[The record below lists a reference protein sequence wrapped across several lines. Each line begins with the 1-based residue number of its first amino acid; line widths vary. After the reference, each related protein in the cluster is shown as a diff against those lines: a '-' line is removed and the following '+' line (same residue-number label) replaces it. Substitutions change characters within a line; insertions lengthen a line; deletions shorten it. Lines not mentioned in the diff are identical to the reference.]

1 MDKTSIRNDIKQSIK
16 EALRVNQLPMTDIDV
31 IGKLYRQEFQNICE
45 EIEQCMEL
53 YVPSDTDPV
62 IRTRV
67 QALWTSMTH
76 CLLKENDNDIFAV
89 CETITRAKFTD
100 KNESQRMLQLTVMNL
115 AGHLDDKPWW
125 VKLFSKK
132 EPSWSE
138 RALAAFDV
146 SEKPTEQKHVVT
158 DSGLLTTSN
167 V

>member
-16 EALRVNQLPMTDIDV
+16 EALRINQLPLTDIDV

-45 EIEQCMEL
+45 EIEHSMEL

-62 IRTRV
+62 IRARV
-67 QALWTSMTH
+67 QTVWSSMIH
-76 CLLKENDNDIFAV
+76 ELLKVNDNDIFLV
-89 CETITRAKFTD
+89 CDIIQRAKFTD

-125 VKLFSKK
+125 VKMFSKK

-138 RALAAFDV
+138 RTLIAFDIESIEMESAV
-146 SEKPTEQKHVVT
+146 KHDVV
-158 DSGLLTTSN
+158 GAMG
-167 V
+167 